1 MGFIEEEVV
10 MNITPFRILVPVFLS
25 TSLLLT
31 GGPAAGGRGPD
42 AARLASSYNDFGIS
56 LYNLIAAENA
66 GRNIFMSPL
75 SISIALAMT
84 YNGASGA
91 TADEIGGVLRLEGWS
106 RKEMNEMNEN
116 LLERLGTEMEGV
128 TLDIANS
135 LWCREGLCFDP
146 LFLERTGEHFGAEAR
161 SLDFMSPGAADV
173 INGWVSEKTQGMI
186 DKIVQYID
194 PISILFLINAVY
206 FKGEWKDEFDAEETS
221 EEDFHLASGGIR
233 RVQMMHKSRT
243 FSYHRGEDFQAVDLP
258 YGDGRMSMYL
268 FLPDSA
274 SSLERFHNC
283 LTEKTW
289 KGFLSLNTF
298 GRRKGSIA
306 MPRFRAE
313 FATGLNALL
322 FELGMSK
329 AFDRREA
336 DFSGMMS
343 GGPEEVWIDEIL
355 HKAVIEVTEKGT
367 EAAAATSVVMVAA
380 SISIEEPF
388 VMVLDRPFFFA
399 IRDNETGMILFMGS
413 IADPERP
420 GRAW

>member
-1 MGFIEEEVV
+1 MH
-10 MNITPFRILVPVFLS
+10 ITPLRILVPVFLS

-42 AARLASSYNDFGIS
+42 AALLASSYNDFGIS
-56 LYNLIAAENA
+56 LYNLIAGENT
-66 GRNIFMSPL
+66 GRNVFMSPL
-75 SISIALAMT
+75 SISVALAMT
-84 YNGASGA
+84 YNGASGG
-91 TADEIGGVLRLEGWS
+91 TADEIGRVLRLEGWD
-106 RKEMNEMNEN
+106 RVEMNESNGD
-116 LLERLGTEMEGV
+116 LLERLGAQMEGV

-135 LWCREGLCFDP
+135 LWCREGLDFDP

-161 SLDFMSPGAADV
+161 SLDFTSPGAADI
-173 INGWVSEKTQGMI
+173 INGWVSEKTRGMI
-186 DKIVQYID
+186 GKVVQDID
-194 PISILFLINAVY
+194 PLSILFLINAVY

-233 RVQMMHKSRT
+233 RVKMMHKSGT
-243 FSYHRGEDFQAVDLP
+243 FSYHRGEGFQAVSLP

-274 SSLERFHNC
+274 SSLEGFQNC
-283 LTEKTW
+283 LTEKSW
-289 KGFLSLNTF
+289 KGFLSLNAF

-313 FATGLNALL
+313 FETGLEALL
-322 FELGMSK
+322 VELGMSK
-329 AFDRREA
+329 AFDRRES

-388 VMVLDRPFFFA
+388 VVILDRPFFFA
-399 IRDNETGMILFMGS
+399 IKDNKTGMMLFMGS

-420 GRAW
+420 ERAW